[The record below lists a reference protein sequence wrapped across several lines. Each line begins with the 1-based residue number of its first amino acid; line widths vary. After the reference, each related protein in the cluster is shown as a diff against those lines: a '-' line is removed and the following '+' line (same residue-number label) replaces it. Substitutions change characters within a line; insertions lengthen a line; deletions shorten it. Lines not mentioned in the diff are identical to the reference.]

1 MAIRTCLYRI
11 GTPSNKLYLSNGEGA
26 LQDVSATAGLSQ
38 STLKSYGACF
48 GDYNNDGF
56 LDLFVS
62 NYASPVD
69 EQQQNELYA
78 NNGDGTFTEVTAS
91 VGMLE
96 SGAQTFQGQ
105 WTDFDGNGMLDLHV
119 IRDRTLYDNY
129 WYEQQPAGA
138 MFLFVENAA
147 QVGLDIGINCMTS
160 SVGDFDNDLDPDLYL
175 TAFPGDL
182 NWLMVN
188 DGEGLFGT
196 EDENG
201 NEPMNDLQVNATCWA
216 ANWLDADNNGWEDLH
231 VANSYSVFTNYPA
244 ILEMFPDEPDAFF
257 YNTDGAL
264 YRF

>member
-1 MAIRTCLYRI
+1 MYCALEFASKQSWWTVFHQSDGCARLLGAMRKSVSLVGATILAFGGLAQFTDVSTELSLATHHYGGYLGAGVSFADFNGDYIDDLTFADYEGNLKFFAGTGDDTGFVEVDFGIGDYEEEAKMVLWGDVDNDGDQDLFVSYRHA
-11 GTPSNKLYLSNGEGA
+11 SNKLYLSNGEGA

-78 NNGDGTFTEVTAS
+78 NNGDGTFTEVTAA

-129 WYEQQPAGA
+129 
-138 MFLFVENAA
+138 
-147 QVGLDIGINCMTS
+147 
-160 SVGDFDNDLDPDLYL
+160 
-175 TAFPGDL
+175 
-182 NWLMVN
+182 
-188 DGEGLFGT
+188 
-196 EDENG
+196 
-201 NEPMNDLQVNATCWA
+201 
-216 ANWLDADNNGWEDLH
+216 
-231 VANSYSVFTNYPA
+231 
-244 ILEMFPDEPDAFF
+244 
-257 YNTDGAL
+257 
-264 YRF
+264 